1 VPDTS
6 NGAARP
12 GQDLRRAF
20 YLIPAGD
27 GENETPRKGVS
38 KPGRVQNGITIQ
50 RAAGFPPLAPIPP
63 NANSLAN
70 QSLTSLNPRRIRF
83 DNG

>member
-1 VPDTS
+1 MPDTS

-50 RAAGFPPLAPIPP
+50 RATGFPPLAPIPL
-63 NANSLAN
+63 NANSLEG
-70 QSLTSLNPRRIRF
+70 QSLTSLNLRRICF
-83 DNG
+83 GDG